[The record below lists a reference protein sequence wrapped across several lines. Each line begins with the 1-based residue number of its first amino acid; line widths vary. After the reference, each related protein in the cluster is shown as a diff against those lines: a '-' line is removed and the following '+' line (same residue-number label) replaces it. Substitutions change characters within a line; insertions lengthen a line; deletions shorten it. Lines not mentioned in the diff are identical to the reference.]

1 MCVCC
6 TVIPFSL
13 DVTHLRTLNLC
24 NSLPLGLLLLLLL
37 QYPVSNILYNI
48 TNGLC
53 IPQLNNSA
61 PTYIVI
67 GDGGNIE
74 GLAGV

>member
-1 MCVCC
+1 VCLQHC
-6 TVIPFSL
+6 YPIFFGRDPSQDFEPVYF
-13 DVTHLRTLNLC
+13 
-24 NSLPLGLLLLLLL
+24 LPLGWLLLL
-37 QYPVSNILYNI
+37 QYPVSNIRYNI

-53 IPQLNNSA
+53 TPVLNNSA

-74 GLAGV
+74 GIAGV

>member
-1 MCVCC
+1 
-6 TVIPFSL
+6 
-13 DVTHLRTLNLC
+13 
-24 NSLPLGLLLLLLL
+24 LLLL
-37 QYPVSNILYNI
+37 QYPVSNIRYNI

-53 IPQLNNSA
+53 TPLLNNSA

-74 GLAGV
+74 GIAGV